1 MTCIKALLLYMMHAG
16 MSVFVLPL
24 YSYLPQ
30 KKTSAPDHP
39 EIDCQTSEYCT
50 KKKLSSHIYVECLQE
65 NDATHRMDDVATI
78 PNLLC
83 SL

>member
-24 YSYLPQ
+24 YSYLSQ

-50 KKKLSSHIYVECLQE
+50 KKKPQTYFHMFIYVECLQE
-65 NDATHRMDDVATI
+65 NDAHTQ
-78 PNLLC
+78 NG
-83 SL
+83 